1 MRSFCMMFV
10 RNLIGKEQYIGIL
23 SLSALWFLS
32 FLQTA
37 NAQTPWDAIFMP
49 KRELCAAVM
58 YDKASWNQYWE
69 GDQLVQNNNVG
80 TFRRQSI
87 NAMLT
92 YGITN
97 FIDATLMLPYVS
109 TSATAGQLNGVNGWQ
124 DLSASLKAR
133 LFHETSGQF
142 HVDIIGNGGFSMPI
156 SNYLSDYMPF
166 SIGLGCPEANL
177 RLTSE
182 LTFKQKYYFRA
193 SGAHIWRGATRIE
206 RDYYYQNGSVYSEYM
221 NVPNALSAHGALG
234 LLFFEG
240 RLRTEIT
247 YWGTWCTSG
256 DDIRRWLRPQPTNK
270 FDFQQVGFFAQYYLK
285 FYNRLSLIAYANQ
298 MISGRNMGKFSNV
311 SIGATYF
318 LKL

>member
-1 MRSFCMMFV
+1 MRYLS
-10 RNLIGKEQYIGIL
+10 RNVLNRTIIFFGVFWVVSCICTVK
-23 SLSALWFLS
+23 
-32 FLQTA
+32 
-37 NAQTPWDAIFMP
+37 AQTPWDAIFMP

-58 YDKASWNQYWE
+58 YDNASWDRYWE
-69 GDQLVQNNNVG
+69 GDNLIQNNNVG

-92 YGITN
+92 YGITD

-109 TSATAGQLNGVNGWQ
+109 TSATSGQLNGVKGWQ

-133 LFHETSGQF
+133 LFHKTSDQF
-142 HVDIIGNGGFSMPI
+142 HIDVIGNGGFSMPV

-182 LTFKQKYYFRA
+182 LSFKQKYYIRA